1 MQLQKKLGLKQI
13 IAEIIVHY
21 VFPLAAIIGLISVL
35 PELEVREHAGILFV
49 YTLLTILGTFT
60 PVRSYHFVFTL
71 NNAVVLS
78 GLLLYGIWAAT
89 WTVVIEILILAFLYK
104 ISVKRALSNF
114 GLTLITIWAV
124 SYFQHLFSVLSLP
137 WMFSDLLLILIY
149 YLINSSLAS
158 LAVFAIYKQPWLTT
172 FQSTLKSYS
181 MTYLLIMVVGVL
193 GTRLVAVYGWLAIL
207 PSIIAF
213 IFISIVFHNYVDGLH
228 KLERNMEDIKALNDS
243 FLTAMAASIDA
254 RDPYTHGHSKR
265 VAFWGRELATAV
277 GLPKKQID
285 EVYFGGILHDVGKIG
300 IEDAIL
306 NKEGKLTSE
315 EFDRIKQHPVI
326 GYEIVKQSGVFA
338 ELLPA
343 IRSHHERIDGKG
355 YPDGLQGDNIPV
367 IARIL
372 AISDA
377 FDAMVSDRPYRRG
390 LTIEAA
396 LQQIR
401 EGAGSQF
408 DADYAAKFIEMM
420 NGYSKEELE
429 CLTQS
434 HDPKKE
440 NSFAS

>member
-1 MQLQKKLGLKQI
+1 M
-13 IAEIIVHY
+13 
-21 VFPLAAIIGLISVL
+21 
-35 PELEVREHAGILFV
+35 
-49 YTLLTILGTFT
+49 
-60 PVRSYHFVFTL
+60 
-71 NNAVVLS
+71 
-78 GLLLYGIWAAT
+78 
-89 WTVVIEILILAFLYK
+89 
-104 ISVKRALSNF
+104 
-114 GLTLITIWAV
+114 
-124 SYFQHLFSVLSLP
+124 
-137 WMFSDLLLILIY
+137 
-149 YLINSSLAS
+149 
-158 LAVFAIYKQPWLTT
+158 
-172 FQSTLKSYS
+172 LKSYS

-193 GTRLVAVYGWLAIL
+193 GTRLVAVYGWLALL
-207 PSIIAF
+207 PSLIAF

-228 KLERNMEDIKALNDS
+228 KIEQKMGEVKSLNDS
-243 FLTAMAASIDA
+243 FLTAMAAAIDA

-265 VAFWGRELATAV
+265 VAFWGRELAAAV
-277 GLPKKQID
+277 GLAKKQID

-306 NKEGKLTSE
+306 NKEGKLTPE

-390 LTIEAA
+390 LSIEAA

-401 EGAGSQF
+401 DGAGSQF
-408 DADYAAKFIEMM
+408 DADYAVKFIELL
-420 NGYSKEELE
+420 NGYSKVELE
-429 CLTQS
+429 SLIRS
-434 HDPKKE
+434 NSPKKD
-440 NSFAS
+440 